1 MGRRIHASAM
11 TEQHGAAAAMM
22 RLLGEVEALLKEPS
36 AAMELAKR
44 GINTSIALVA
54 TQGLAAFLDGNT
66 RRAIDDLE
74 TAVDEI
80 RARLERR

>member
-1 MGRRIHASAM
+1 M
-11 TEQHGAAAAMM
+11 TERHGAAAAII

-54 TQGLAAFLDGNT
+54 TQGLEAYLDGNN
-66 RRAIDDLE
+66 RRAMDDLE

-80 RARLERR
+80 RVRLERR

>member
-1 MGRRIHASAM
+1 MHASGM
-11 TEQHGAAAAMM
+11 TERHGAAAAIL
-22 RLLGEVEALLKEPS
+22 RLLDEVEALLKEPG
-36 AAMELAKR
+36 AAMELARR

-54 TQGLAAFLDGNT
+54 SQGLAAYLDGNT
-66 RRAIDDLE
+66 RRAMDDLE